1 MMWMGSDVNLPYP
14 PPLPSCGFDV
24 GRSIR
29 MIAYRPR
36 FVAVALVAR
45 RMSAVDDIPCIASVS
60 CSCRRPADAIATRAA
75 ARARRQPPTPPPP
88 LPAPAAMAATTDDGN
103 VELQQLQQ
111 DLASALQHHVKR
123 QEGGPPPW
131 RVNPQEGGPQL
142 QQHQQ
147 QQYQHALLQQQ
158 WYEQQQLQ
166 LQLHQQLQQQH
177 QQQQSQHD
185 LSQQQWYQKQ
195 LEAAAVAQQG
205 QMDQAMMQHQG
216 APRHAP
222 RPGFWMKNAI
232 GMAIAIK
239 RGDDADSIRAMA
251 RSCIAKE
258 LDGPV

>member
-1 MMWMGSDVNLPYP
+1 MMWMGSDVKPPYP

-111 DLASALQHHVKR
+111 NLTSALQYHVKR
-123 QEGGPPPW
+123 QEGGPPSW

-142 QQHQQ
+142 QQQHQQ
-147 QQYQHALLQQQ
+147 QQYQHALPQQQ
-158 WYEQQQLQ
+158 WYEQQLLQ
-166 LQLHQQLQQQH
+166 PPM
-177 QQQQSQHD
+177 
-185 LSQQQWYQKQ
+185 Q
-195 LEAAAVAQQG
+195 LEAAVAQQG
-205 QMDQAMMQHQG
+205 QMDQAMLQHQG
-216 APRHAP
+216 ERRKNVS
-222 RPGFWMKNAI
+222 RPGFWKMKAI
-232 GMAIAIK
+232 GMAMAIQ
-239 RGDDADSIRAMA
+239 RRDDADSIRAMA
-251 RSCIAKE
+251 RSCITKK

>member
-1 MMWMGSDVNLPYP
+1 MWMGSDVKPPYP

-103 VELQQLQQ
+103 VQLQQLQQ
-111 DLASALQHHVKR
+111 NLTSALQHHVKL
-123 QEGGPPPW
+123 Q
-131 RVNPQEGGPQL
+131 VATVGPQL
-142 QQHQQ
+142 QQQHQQ
-147 QQYQHALLQQQ
+147 HQYHHALLQQQ
-158 WYEQQQLQ
+158 WYEQQL
-166 LQLHQQLQQQH
+166 LQQLQQQ
-177 QQQQSQHD
+177 QQQQQYQHA
-185 LSQQQWYQKQ
+185 LPQQQGYEQQLLQPPMQ
-195 LEAAAVAQQG
+195 LEAAVAQQD
-205 QMDQAMMQHQG
+205 QMDQAMLQHQG
-216 APRHAP
+216 APRKNVP
-222 RPGFWMKNAI
+222 RPGFWMRNAI
-232 GMAIAIK
+232 GMAMAIK
-239 RGDDADSIRAMA
+239 RGDDAASIRAMA
-251 RSCIAKE
+251 RSCIAKT

>member
-1 MMWMGSDVNLPYP
+1 MMWMGSDVKPPYP

-111 DLASALQHHVKR
+111 NLTTALQHHVKL
-123 QEGGPPPW
+123 Q
-131 RVNPQEGGPQL
+131 VAAVGPQL
-142 QQHQQ
+142 QQQHQQ
-147 QQYQHALLQQQ
+147 HQYHHALLQQQ
-158 WYEQQQLQ
+158 WYEQQLLQ
-166 LQLHQQLQQQH
+166 QHQQLQQQ
-177 QQQQSQHD
+177 QQQQQQYQHA
-185 LSQQQWYQKQ
+185 LPQQKGCEQQLLQPPMQ
-195 LEAAAVAQQG
+195 LEAAVAQQG
-205 QMDQAMMQHQG
+205 QMDQAMLQHQG
-216 APRHAP
+216 ERRKNVS
-222 RPGFWMKNAI
+222 RPGFWKAKAI
-232 GMAIAIK
+232 GMAMAIQ
-239 RGDDADSIRAMA
+239 RRDDADSIRAMA
-251 RSCIAKE
+251 RSCITKK
-258 LDGPV
+258 LDDPV

>member
-1 MMWMGSDVNLPYP
+1 MWMGSGVKPPYP
-14 PPLPSCGFDV
+14 PPIPSCGFDV

-111 DLASALQHHVKR
+111 NLTIALQHHVKL
-123 QEGGPPPW
+123 Q
-131 RVNPQEGGPQL
+131 VAAVGPQL
-142 QQHQQ
+142 QQQHQQ
-147 QQYQHALLQQQ
+147 HQYHHALLQQQ
-158 WYEQQQLQ
+158 WYEQQLLQ
-166 LQLHQQLQQQH
+166 PPM
-177 QQQQSQHD
+177 
-185 LSQQQWYQKQ
+185 Q
-195 LEAAAVAQQG
+195 LEAAVAQQG
-205 QMDQAMMQHQG
+205 QMDQAMLQHQG
-216 APRHAP
+216 ERRKNVS
-222 RPGFWMKNAI
+222 RPGFWKAKAI
-232 GMAIAIK
+232 GMAMAIQ
-239 RGDDADSIRAMA
+239 RRDDADSIRAMA
-251 RSCIAKE
+251 RDCITKK

>member
-1 MMWMGSDVNLPYP
+1 MWMGSDVKPPYP

-111 DLASALQHHVKR
+111 NLTIALQHHVKL
-123 QEGGPPPW
+123 Q
-131 RVNPQEGGPQL
+131 VAAVGPQL
-142 QQHQQ
+142 QQQHQQ
-147 QQYQHALLQQQ
+147 HQYHHALLQQQ
-158 WYEQQQLQ
+158 WYEQQLLQ
-166 LQLHQQLQQQH
+166 PPM
-177 QQQQSQHD
+177 
-185 LSQQQWYQKQ
+185 Q
-195 LEAAAVAQQG
+195 LEAAVAQQG
-205 QMDQAMMQHQG
+205 QMDQAMLQHQG
-216 APRHAP
+216 ERRKNVS
-222 RPGFWMKNAI
+222 RPGFWKAKAI
-232 GMAIAIK
+232 GMAMAIQ
-239 RGDDADSIRAMA
+239 RRDDADSIRAMA